1 MIYKCVADDQ
11 FEETIT
17 RLAQELSLMPTHA
30 LGLTKAALNASMS
43 NTLEQQ
49 LQLEEQYQI
58 EAGGTNDYS
67 EGVTAFMEKRKAVF
81 IGR

>member
-1 MIYKCVADDQ
+1 MIYKCVPDDQ

-17 RLAQELSLMPTHA
+17 RLAQDLSLMPTHA
-30 LGLTKAALNASMS
+30 LGLTKAALNASMN
-43 NTLEQQ
+43 NTIEAQ

>member
-1 MIYKCVADDQ
+1 
-11 FEETIT
+11 
-17 RLAQELSLMPTHA
+17 MPTHA
-30 LGLTKAALNASMS
+30 LGLTKAALNGSMNNS
-43 NTLEQQ
+43 LEQQ

-81 IGR
+81 TGR

>member
-1 MIYKCVADDQ
+1 M
-11 FEETIT
+11 
-17 RLAQELSLMPTHA
+17 AQELSLMPTHA
-30 LGLTKAALNASMS
+30 LGLTKAALNASMN

-49 LQLEEQYQI
+49 LQLEEFYQI

-81 IGR
+81 VGR

>member
-1 MIYKCVADDQ
+1 M
-11 FEETIT
+11 
-17 RLAQELSLMPTHA
+17 H
-30 LGLTKAALNASMS
+30 

-49 LQLEEQYQI
+49 LNLEESYQI
-58 EAGGTNDYS
+58 EAGGTNDYC